1 MKEKIYIDFDG
12 TLYNSDK
19 FYTDFLEIYA
29 NYNISKDIVENE
41 MAKLFATNH
50 LFNPTLLSKH
60 LCQKYHLPKTITQK
74 VEELY
79 HIPNLYV
86 DVLEGLELIK
96 QTNKYEINILTY
108 GQLDHQTKKIKF
120 SKAMTYIN
128 NIIVTSNSKIGLK
141 EIDYQNS
148 IFIDNNPNQIEQLVK
163 YGVKKIF
170 RIRRATDK
178 YSTQKVSNN
187 IKEYPDFLTLVK
199 KELI

>member
-1 MKEKIYIDFDG
+1 MKIWICLQM
-12 TLYNSDK
+12 TMICLTN
-19 FYTDFLEIYA
+19 L
-29 NYNISKDIVENE
+29 NYK
-41 MAKLFATNH
+41 
-50 LFNPTLLSKH
+50 
-60 LCQKYHLPKTITQK
+60 QR
-74 VEELY
+74 
-79 HIPNLYV
+79 
-86 DVLEGLELIK
+86 IK
-96 QTNKYEINILTY
+96 NMSERKKEWSEYEINILTY

-120 SKAMTYIN
+120 SKAMPYIN